1 MDEIALAQLPIAE
14 VVLKEQAIAK
24 AEDLRAGPLPRA
36 MRRETLRGLLIGF
49 TIAMDAL
56 AIVVGFEVVEV
67 ARGFHWLSPGG
78 ISLVVIV
85 IPAYIYFGIIGSA
98 FASPT
103 LSRVSASVTGAWRAL
118 LGALVV
124 VIVCAFF
131 AKFSL
136 KISRSAFIYAIL
148 SASSLLVAS
157 RGVTALVIRWGLR
170 GKTTDRLL
178 ITDRTAQGVPPD
190 IDVLDLQF
198 SSLRPDLA
206 DPAQMALISERIDPY
221 DLVYLHCGEAEREGW
236 VTTLKASGKACE
248 IVVPSQSIHTAVG
261 VGRLGGNDTLIL
273 SRGPLSLGSRIQKRL
288 FDLAVAVPV
297 LILVGPLML
306 IVAALIRLESPGPA
320 LFTQS
325 RIGQANRPFRIYKS
339 RSMRLA
345 SQDEQ
350 GTRSAARD
358 DDRITR
364 VGRFIRRTSIDELP
378 QLLNVLLGEMSLV
391 GPRPH
396 ATGSRAGEQLFW
408 EVSEL
413 YWMRHALK
421 PGMTGLAQIHGYRGA
436 TQTKSDLEARL
447 RYDLEYLQSWS
458 LWNDLTILFATVKVV
473 SHANAY

>member
-1 MDEIALAQLPIAE
+1 M
-14 VVLKEQAIAK
+14 KEQAIAK
-24 AEDLRAGPLPRA
+24 AHDARAAALPWS
-36 MRRETLRGLLIGF
+36 MRRETLRGLLIGLA
-49 TIAMDAL
+49 IALDSL
-56 AIVVGFEVVEV
+56 AIVASFEIIELT
-67 ARGFHWLSPGG
+67 RGFHWLSPGG
-78 ISLVVIV
+78 VSLVFVV
-85 IPAYIYFGIIGSA
+85 IPAYVYFGVIGSS
-98 FASPT
+98 FSSPT
-103 LSRVSASVTGAWRAL
+103 LSRISASVTSAWRAL

-131 AKFSL
+131 AKFSM

-148 SASSLLVAS
+148 SASSLLIVS
-157 RGVTALVIRWGLR
+157 RGVVALVIRWGLR

-178 ITDRTAQGVPPD
+178 ITDRPAVGVPSD
-190 IDVLDLQF
+190 IDVLDLQH
-198 SSLRPDLA
+198 SALKPDLN

-221 DLVYLHCGEAEREGW
+221 DLVYLYCGEAEREGW

-273 SRGPLSLGSRIQKRL
+273 SRGPLSLGSRIQKRV
-288 FDLAVAVPV
+288 FDLAVAIPV

-306 IVAALIRLESPGPA
+306 AVALAIRLESPGPA
-320 LFTQS
+320 LFTQL
-325 RIGQANRPFRIYKS
+325 RIGQANRPFRIYKF

-345 SQDEQ
+345 SQDALGE
-350 GTRSAARD
+350 RSASRD
-358 DDRITR
+358 DDRVTR
-364 VGRFIRRTSIDELP
+364 VGHFIRRTSIDELP

-421 PGMTGLAQIHGYRGA
+421 PGMTGLAQIQGYRGA
-436 TQTKSDLEARL
+436 TQTKADLEARL

-458 LWNDLTILFATVKVV
+458 LWNDLTIMFATAKVV